1 MAVELDR
8 IPAQADRPGSPRLW
22 LWLCLLLIFLLL
34 ACAGVALF
42 SEVNLRAQTA
52 VVWGTALVGSFL
64 GWCLICGM
72 RVLYYLAQQYSADGW
87 DAARVIDLDCKLSQG
102 RRHQQVLAVSLYT
115 ALRTEQSDS
124 LLQVDAI
131 LEGTTALKAQPSR
144 SDRGTVRH
152 SRLPGDVNEN
162 PERALLRILKNL
174 LNDLAVQLEEL
185 PDDVELALS
194 LEIDSPLR
202 EDRVGKLWRA
212 ALAESGIRQTVSPIT
227 WRGLE
232 AVDQWLA
239 QRSDDQ
245 ALLLL
250 ISVVI
255 APDAPQGT
263 AETAVGLLLGNSGT
277 QFALLPVANL
287 YRPEQARD
295 ASAGALA
302 RATQQALSWASVQA
316 NSVEH
321 VWRSGIGQK
330 YHAAVT
336 SVLSDAE
343 LPLRADRN
351 VHNLDALLGQPG
363 VAAPWVAIALAAQTV
378 QRGCGPQL
386 ILSGVRCADAP
397 LWGTVL
403 TPVPP
408 LMT

>member
-8 IPAQADRPGSPRLW
+8 IPAQADRPSRPRLW
-22 LWLCLLLIFLLL
+22 IWLSLLLIFLLL
-34 ACAGVALF
+34 GCAGVALL
-42 SEVNLRAQTA
+42 SEVDLREKTP
-52 VVWGTALVGSFL
+52 VVWGAALGLSFL
-64 GWCLICGM
+64 GWCLVYGM
-72 RVLYYLAQQYSADGW
+72 RVLYYLLQQHNADGW
-87 DAARVIDLDCKLSQG
+87 DAARAIDLDCKRSQG
-102 RRHQQVLAVSLYT
+102 RRHQQVLAISVYT
-115 ALRTEQSDS
+115 ALRTEQMDS

-131 LEGTTALKAQPSR
+131 LEGTNALKAQPSR
-144 SDRGTVRH
+144 SAGDTVRH

-162 PERALLRILKNL
+162 PERALLRILKKL
-174 LNDLAVQLEEL
+174 LNDLAVQLAEL
-185 PDDVELALS
+185 ADDLELALS
-194 LEIDSPLR
+194 LEIDSSLR
-202 EDRVGKLWRA
+202 EDRQGKAWQK
-212 ALAESGIRQTVSPIT
+212 ALVESGIRQTVTPIT

-232 AVDQWLA
+232 AVDQWLD

-250 ISVVI
+250 VSVVI

-263 AETAVGLLLGNSGT
+263 AETAVGLLLGNPGT
-277 QFALLPVANL
+277 QLALLPVANL
-287 YRPEQARD
+287 HRPEQARGE
-295 ASAGALA
+295 SAGALT
-302 RATQQALSWASVQA
+302 RATQQALCWASLQT

-321 VWRSGIGQK
+321 IWRSGIGQK

-336 SVLSDAE
+336 TVMSGVE

-351 VHNLDALLGQPG
+351 VHNLDALLGHPG
-363 VAAPWVAIALAAQTV
+363 AAAPWVAIALAAQTV

-386 ILSGVRCADAP
+386 ILSGVCCADAP

>member
-1 MAVELDR
+1 MPVELYR
-8 IPAQADRPGSPRLW
+8 IPAQADRPSSPRLW
-22 LWLCLLLIFLLL
+22 LWLCLLPLFLLFG
-34 ACAGVALF
+34 CAVVALF
-42 SEVNLRAQTA
+42 SEVDLRAQTA
-52 VVWGTALVGSFL
+52 DVWGTALVGSFL

-72 RVLYYLAQQYSADGW
+72 RVLYYLAQQHSADGW

-102 RRHQQVLAVSLYT
+102 RRHQQVLAVSVYT
-115 ALRTEQSDS
+115 ALRTEQSDA

-202 EDRVGKLWRA
+202 EDRVGKVWRA

-232 AVDQWLA
+232 AVDQWLD
-239 QRSDDQ
+239 QRSDDH

-250 ISVVI
+250 VSVRI
-255 APDAPQGT
+255 APDVPQGT
-263 AETAVGLLLGNSGT
+263 AETAVGLVLGNSGT
-277 QFALLPVANL
+277 QFALLPMANL
-287 YRPEQARD
+287 YRPEQASD

-302 RATQQALSWASVQA
+302 RATQQALFWASVQA
-316 NSVEH
+316 NSVER
-321 VWRSGIGQK
+321 VWRSGIAQK
-330 YHAAVT
+330 YHAVVT

-351 VHNLDALLGQPG
+351 VHNLDAILGQPG
-363 VAAPWVAIALAAQTV
+363 VAAPWVAIALATQTV
-378 QRGCGPQL
+378 QRGYGPQL

-408 LMT
+408 LMR

>member
-1 MAVELDR
+1 
-8 IPAQADRPGSPRLW
+8 
-22 LWLCLLLIFLLL
+22 
-34 ACAGVALF
+34 
-42 SEVNLRAQTA
+42 
-52 VVWGTALVGSFL
+52 
-64 GWCLICGM
+64 M
-72 RVLYYLAQQYSADGW
+72 RVLYFLAQQHSADGW
-87 DAARVIDLDCKLSQG
+87 DAARAADLEGKLSQG
-102 RRHQQVLAVSLYT
+102 QRHQQVLAVSVYT
-115 ALRTEQSDS
+115 ALRTEQSDA

-202 EDRVGKLWRA
+202 EDRVGKVWRA

-232 AVDQWLA
+232 AVDQWLD

-302 RATQQALSWASVQA
+302 RATQQALSWVSMQA
-316 NSVEH
+316 NSVER

-330 YHAAVT
+330 YHAAIATVF
-336 SVLSDAE
+336 SEAGVPLS
-343 LPLRADRN
+343 ADRK
-351 VHNLDALLGQPG
+351 VHDLDSLLGHPG
-363 VAAPWVAIALAAQTV
+363 AAAPWVAIALAAQTV
-378 QRGCGPQL
+378 QRGYGPQL
-386 ILSGVRCADAP
+386 ILSGGRCADAP

-403 TPVPP
+403 TPVSP